1 MKERWEDDGRTIAD
15 MSGVSRPALLRP
27 GRPESRTESQQST
40 GGRTDLPKEEMT
52 GRERFSSIMGVLTA
66 SLLIAGAFM
75 VGIAIVILVLLRAW
89 T

>member
-1 MKERWEDDGRTIAD
+1 MKEPWEDDGRTIAD

-27 GRPESRTESQQST
+27 RRPESRSESPQSS
-40 GGRTDLPKEEMT
+40 GERTDLPKEEMT
-52 GRERFSSIMGVLTA
+52 GKERFSAILGVMTA